1 MLRGLPPVHNPVLLL
16 PLSRCVGVQRVD
28 VPDPA
33 GALPRPQRADLRPPG
48 GARRRGRRGESGLR
62 LPAEVALEP
71 GELVLGV
78 AVEVEGE
85 EVVRRLG
92 LDLQQAVVVQL
103 DPAESENK

>member
-33 GALPRPQRADLRPPG
+33 GALPRPQLAYLRPPG
-48 GARRRGRRGESGLR
+48 GARRRGRRGEPGPR
-62 LPAEVALEP
+62 LPAQVALEP